1 MGFRRGDF
9 RMTNPTTHAVTRLLV
24 AWGDGDAGAS
34 EQLMPLVYDEL
45 RHLARGYLR
54 RERLDHTLQPTA
66 LVHEAYLRLVDSTQV
81 NWQSRTH
88 FFGVA
93 ARLMRRVLVDHARAY
108 AAAKR
113 GGQVEK
119 ISLDEAGDLLRD
131 EGAGLLVLDD
141 ALGGLAELYPRQS
154 RVVEL
159 RFFGGLNTRE
169 IGEVLQTS
177 DSTVERDWNFAL
189 LWLKREMTT
198 DENTADPGRS

>member
-1 MGFRRGDF
+1 MS
-9 RMTNPTTHAVTRLLV
+9 NPTTHAVTRLLV
-24 AWGDGDAGAS
+24 AWGGGDARAS

-54 RERLDHTLQPTA
+54 RERADHTLQPTA
-66 LVHEAYLRLVDSTQV
+66 LVHEAYLRLVDSTQI
-81 NWQSRTH
+81 NWQSRVH
-88 FFGVA
+88 FFGIA
-93 ARLMRRVLVDHARAY
+93 ARLMRRVLVDHARTY
-108 AAAKR
+108 TAAKR

-141 ALGGLAELYPRQS
+141 ALQGLSQLYPRQS

-169 IGEVLQTS
+169 IGELLQTS

-189 LWLKREMTT
+189 LWLKREMNA
-198 DENTADPGRS
+198 DEDSSDS

>member
-1 MGFRRGDF
+1 MS
-9 RMTNPTTHAVTRLLV
+9 NPTTHAVTRLLV
-24 AWGDGDAGAS
+24 AWGEGDAAAS

-54 RERLDHTLQPTA
+54 RERGDHTLQPTA
-66 LVHEAYLRLVDSTQV
+66 LVHEAYLRLVDTTQI
-81 NWQSRTH
+81 NWQSRVH
-88 FFGVA
+88 FYGVA
-93 ARLMRRVLVDHARAY
+93 ARLMRRVLVDHARAH

-119 ISLDEAGDLLRD
+119 ISLDEAGDVLRD
-131 EGAGLLVLDD
+131 EGAGLVMLDD
-141 ALGGLAELYPRQS
+141 ALQGLSQLYLRQS

-159 RFFGGLNTRE
+159 RFFGGLNTQE
-169 IGEVLQTS
+169 IAETLQVS

-198 DENTADPGRS
+198 DENTADPSRS

>member
-1 MGFRRGDF
+1 MS
-9 RMTNPTTHAVTRLLV
+9 NPTTHAVTRLLV
-24 AWGDGDAGAS
+24 AWGSGDAGAS
-34 EQLMPLVYDEL
+34 EQLMPLVYEEL

-54 RERLDHTLQPTA
+54 RERNDHTLQPTA

-81 NWQSRTH
+81 NWQSRVH
-88 FFGVA
+88 FYGVA
-93 ARLMRRVLVDHARAY
+93 ARLMRRVLVDHSRAHV
-108 AAAKR
+108 AIKR
-113 GGQVEK
+113 GGQIEK

-131 EGAGLLVLDD
+131 EGAGLLALDD
-141 ALGGLAELYPRQS
+141 ALQGLSQLYPRQS

-177 DSTVERDWNFAL
+177 DSTVERDWNLAL

-198 DENTADPGRS
+198 DENTADP

>member
-1 MGFRRGDF
+1 MSSS
-9 RMTNPTTHAVTRLLV
+9 PTTHAVTRLLV
-24 AWGDGDAGAS
+24 AWSEGDAGAS

-54 RERLDHTLQPTA
+54 RERDGHTLQPTA
-66 LVHEAYLRLVDSTQV
+66 LVHEAYLRLVDSAQV
-81 NWQSRTH
+81 NWQSRVH
-88 FFGVA
+88 FYGVA
-93 ARLMRRVLVDHARAY
+93 ARLMRRVLVDHARAH

-119 ISLDEAGDLLRD
+119 ISLDEAGDILRD

-141 ALGGLAELYPRQS
+141 ALQGLSRLYPRQS

-159 RFFGGLNTRE
+159 RFFGGLNTQE
-169 IGEVLQTS
+169 IVETLQVS

-189 LWLKREMTT
+189 LWLKREMTAN
-198 DENTADPGRS
+198 ENSADSSGS

>member
-1 MGFRRGDF
+1 MSD
-9 RMTNPTTHAVTRLLV
+9 PTTHAVTRLLV
-24 AWGDGDAGAS
+24 AWGEGDAAAS

-45 RHLARGYLR
+45 RHMARGYLR
-54 RERLDHTLQPTA
+54 RERGDHTLQPTA

-81 NWQSRTH
+81 NWQSRVH
-88 FFGVA
+88 FYGVA
-93 ARLMRRVLVDHARAY
+93 ARLMRRVLVDHARAH
-108 AAAKR
+108 ATAKR
-113 GGQVEK
+113 GGRVEK

-131 EGAGLLVLDD
+131 EGAGLVALDD
-141 ALGGLAELYPRQS
+141 ALQGLSQLYPRPS

-189 LWLKREMTT
+189 LWLKREMTA
-198 DENTADPGRS
+198 DENAADPSRS

>member
-1 MGFRRGDF
+1 MS
-9 RMTNPTTHAVTRLLV
+9 NPTTHAVTRLLV
-24 AWGDGDAGAS
+24 AWGEGDAAAS

-54 RERLDHTLQPTA
+54 RERADHTLQPTA
-66 LVHEAYLRLVDSTQV
+66 LVHEAYLRLVDTAQV
-81 NWQSRTH
+81 NWQSRVH
-88 FFGVA
+88 FYGIA
-93 ARLMRRVLVDHARAY
+93 ARLMRRVLVDHARAH

-113 GGQVEK
+113 GGQVER

-131 EGAGLLVLDD
+131 EGAGLVALDD
-141 ALGGLAELYPRQS
+141 ALQGLSQLYPRQS

-169 IGEVLQTS
+169 IVEVLQIS

-189 LWLKREMTT
+189 LWLKREMTD
-198 DENTADPGRS
+198 DENAADPSRN